1 MGNKPINGHRFLL
14 GGMLGIGLTVLLFL
28 TPEAITG
35 NVTYLY
41 DHLQRLIRAT
51 YTDGTVIA
59 YSYDQV
65 GNRLIKKVVVNPSL
79 AARGQVYNV

>member
-51 YTDGTVIA
+51 YADGTVIA

-65 GNRLIKKVVVNPSL
+65 GNRLIKS